1 MSPYPVHY
9 RVERPE
15 SMSRLQLLV
24 RLVAF
29 IALGLLG
36 ISFGSVLVFAFV
48 ALPAFAAIRL
58 TVTARDPR
66 GFLTEDGPRV
76 VKGLRWFAALSAW
89 ASLLTDRL
97 PEKTPQE
104 VLAVTVDTDAT
115 TTPSASSAVW
125 RILTGIP
132 SALVLC
138 FLGWIGVF
146 VWLWAA
152 LTVLVNER
160 IGRGAFDYLVGLQR
174 WSIRLLA
181 YQASLVDEYP
191 PFSFADPPE
200 LPRAAI
206 EHA

>member
-1 MSPYPVHY
+1 
-9 RVERPE
+9 
-15 SMSRLQLLV
+15 
-24 RLVAF
+24 VAF

-36 ISFGSVLVFAFV
+36 ISFGSVFVFSFV

-58 TVTARDPR
+58 TVTARDR
-66 GFLTEDGPRV
+66 RAYLTEDGPLI
-76 VKGLRWFAALSAW
+76 VKGLRWFAVLSAW

-104 VLAVTVDTDAT
+104 VLAVTIDTDAT
-115 TTPSASSAVW
+115 ATPTASSAVW
-125 RILTGIP
+125 RILKGIP

-160 IGRGAFDYLVGLQR
+160 IGQGAFDYLVGVQR

-191 PFSFADPPE
+191 PFSFAETPE
-200 LPRAAI
+200 LPRVTAGATR
-206 EHA
+206 